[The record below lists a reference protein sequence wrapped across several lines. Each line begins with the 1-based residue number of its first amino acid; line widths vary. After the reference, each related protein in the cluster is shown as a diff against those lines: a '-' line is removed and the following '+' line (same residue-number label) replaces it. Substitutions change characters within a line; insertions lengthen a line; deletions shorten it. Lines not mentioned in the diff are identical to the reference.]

1 MHKLCC
7 LFVYSIFTIVGKK
20 LWKLQQWF
28 HEKLGPCVKH
38 TVNICYQ
45 LKTVQD
51 NIFITGPYWSII
63 VFCKYM
69 LLLNLMPVTHVKQVR
84 RKGTKDWE
92 SCGML
97 QKHLFRTFH
106 RFTGSLVTGHSN
118 LWSWLGVKLAS
129 LIESAGV
136 GQGSPLR
143 ETHDC
148 VKEISTWAQEYF
160 LKLHTVFKHGCWN
173 RVVEGSAEK

>member
-1 MHKLCC
+1 MYKYIQPWFPQKVVLLCKAKIKKQFDI
-7 LFVYSIFTIVGKK
+7 LLIFVIHSIENTANTIYII
-20 LWKLQQWF
+20 LWMWWQQYLSIQLRQGQQNT
-28 HEKLGPCVKH
+28 EK
-38 TVNICYQ
+38 
-45 LKTVQD
+45 
-51 NIFITGPYWSII
+51 
-63 VFCKYM
+63 
-69 LLLNLMPVTHVKQVR
+69 
-84 RKGTKDWE
+84 
-92 SCGML
+92 SCGLL

-160 LKLHTVFKHGCWN
+160 LKLHTVFKQGCWN